1 MKKPLSQKNTLWTWK
16 FIVLILINLTNGA
29 AGQMT
34 FPLVASFALDLG
46 AELTVASSIAGI
58 MSLIGMFMSPVAG
71 VLSDRMNRKRLL
83 MCTELLYA
91 LF

>member
-71 VLSDRMNRKRLL
+71 
-83 MCTELLYA
+83 CCPTG
-91 LF
+91 

>member
-46 AELTVASSIAGI
+46 AELTVA
-58 MSLIGMFMSPVAG
+58 L
-71 VLSDRMNRKRLL
+71 R
-83 MCTELLYA
+83 ELCP
-91 LF
+91 

>member
-46 AELTVASSIAGI
+46 AELTVASSIAVSYTHLTLPTN
-58 MSLIGMFMSPVAG
+58 SLV
-71 VLSDRMNRKRLL
+71 
-83 MCTELLYA
+83 
-91 LF
+91 